1 MGMTDLS
8 RSALILVD
16 IQNDFLPGGAL
27 AVPDGDSILRAVN
40 ALARLPFR
48 AVIATQDW
56 HPLHHCSFR
65 TEGGP
70 WPSHCVAGTHGA
82 DFPDTLFPEPV
93 THIVRKGV
101 LKDRDSYSGF
111 LDNDRAT
118 STGLDG
124 LLQGLGINHVV
135 VCGLALDYCVMA
147 TALDA
152 VGCGYQTDVI
162 PDACRGIAADPKA
175 TLEKLE
181 KQGVLLK
188 SVNAF

>member
-1 MGMTDLS
+1 MIDLS
-8 RSALILVD
+8 HSALILVD

-27 AVPDGDSILRAVN
+27 AVPDGDRILEAVN
-40 ALARLPFR
+40 ALARRPFR

-56 HPLHHCSFR
+56 HPPHHCSFDAQ
-65 TEGGP
+65 GGP
-70 WPSHCVAGTHGA
+70 WPAHCVAGANGA
-82 DFPDTLFPEPV
+82 DFPKTLRSGPI
-93 THIVRKGV
+93 THIIRKGV
-101 LKDRDSYSGF
+101 LQERDSYSGF

-124 LLQGLGINHVV
+124 LLKGLGIDHVV
-135 VCGLALDYCVMA
+135 ICGLALDYCVMA

-162 PDACRGIAADPKA
+162 PEACRGIAADPEA
-175 TLEKLE
+175 TLETLE
-181 KQGVLLK
+181 KQGVRLK

>member
-1 MGMTDLS
+1 MIDLS

-27 AVPDGDSILRAVN
+27 AVPDGDSILEAVN
-40 ALARLPFR
+40 ALARHPFR

-56 HPLHHCSFR
+56 HPSHHCSFSSQ
-65 TEGGP
+65 GGP
-70 WPSHCVAGTHGA
+70 WPVHCVAGTHGA
-82 DFPDTLFPEPV
+82 DFPEALTPEPI
-93 THIVRKGV
+93 THIIRKGV
-101 LKDRDSYSGF
+101 LQERDSYSGF

-124 LLQGLGINHVV
+124 LLKGLGIDHVV

-152 VGCGYQTDVI
+152 VSCGYQTDVV
-162 PDACRGIAADPKA
+162 PEACRGISTDPTA

-181 KQGVLLK
+181 KQGVQLK
-188 SVNAF
+188 NLNAF

>member
-1 MGMTDLS
+1 MTDLS

-27 AVPDGDSILRAVN
+27 AVPDGDSILAAVN
-40 ALARLPFR
+40 TLARHSFR

-56 HPLHHCSFR
+56 HPPHHCSFG
-65 TEGGP
+65 EQGGP
-70 WPSHCVAGTHGA
+70 WPLHCVAGTHGA
-82 DFPDTLFPEPV
+82 DFPDALLHEPV

-101 LKDRDSYSGF
+101 LQERDSYSGF

-124 LLQGLGINHVV
+124 LLKGLGIEHVV
-135 VCGLALDYCVMA
+135 ICGLALDYCVTA

-152 VGCGYQTDVI
+152 VQCGYLTDVV
-162 PDACRGIAADPKA
+162 PEACRGIGSDPNDALK
-175 TLEKLE
+175 KLE
-181 KQGVLLK
+181 KQGVRLK
-188 SVNAF
+188 STNAF

>member
-1 MGMTDLS
+1 MTDLS

-27 AVPDGDSILRAVN
+27 AVPDGDGILEAVN
-40 ALARLPFR
+40 ALARHPFR

-56 HPLHHCSFR
+56 HPSQHCSFS
-65 TEGGP
+65 TQGGP
-70 WPSHCVAGTHGA
+70 WPVHCVAGTHGA
-82 DFPDTLFPEPV
+82 DFPPTLLPEPV
-93 THIVRKGV
+93 THIIRKGV
-101 LKDRDSYSGF
+101 LQGRDSYSGF

-124 LLQGLGINHVV
+124 LLKGLDIKHVV
-135 VCGLALDYCVMA
+135 ICGLALDYCVTA

-152 VGCGYQTDVI
+152 VQCGYRTEVVPQ
-162 PDACRGIAADPKA
+162 ACRGIAPDPGDALK
-175 TLEKLE
+175 KLE

-188 SVNAF
+188 SLNTF

>member
-1 MGMTDLS
+1 MIDLS

-27 AVPDGDSILRAVN
+27 AVPGGDSILEAVN
-40 ALARLPFR
+40 ALARRPFR

-56 HPLHHCSFR
+56 HPPDHCSFSSQ
-65 TEGGP
+65 GGP
-70 WPSHCVAGTHGA
+70 WPIHCVAGSYGA
-82 DFPDTLFPEPV
+82 DFPKTLRSEPV
-93 THIVRKGV
+93 THIIRKGV
-101 LKDRDSYSGF
+101 LQERDSYSGF

-124 LLQGLGINHVV
+124 LLRGLGIDHVV
-135 VCGLALDYCVMA
+135 VCGLALDYCVTA

-152 VGCGYQTDVI
+152 VGYDYKTNVV
-162 PDACRGIAADPKA
+162 PEACRGIATDSKA
-175 TLEKLE
+175 ILEKLE

-188 SVNAF
+188 NLNAF